1 MGKGISFCR
10 KRYILF
16 FDPIGQYRKALIIKD
31 MAYFKKVKKKINNKW
46 YPQGVTLGKPVTLSE
61 ISKRLAELSSM
72 SQGDVYSIMKNLGR
86 VMGDYM
92 NQGRTVKF
100 DGVGTF
106 FYTPCSKGNGVDTE
120 DEVNA
125 RQITAT
131 KVRFIPETL
140 RGNKGQVVS
149 RSLVDSNVF
158 WELLDLKETKSTSGS
173 TTEEGGG
180 TETGGEEQEEDPLA

>member
-1 MGKGISFCR
+1 
-10 KRYILF
+10 
-16 FDPIGQYRKALIIKD
+16 

-46 YPQGVTLGKPVTLSE
+46 YPQGVTLGKHVTLSE
-61 ISKRLAELSSM
+61 ISQRLAELSSM

-92 NQGRTVKF
+92 NQGRTIKF

-120 DEVNA
+120 EEVNA

-158 WELLDLKETKSTSGS
+158 WELLDLKETKSTGSS
-173 TTEEGGG
+173 TTEEGGE

>member
-1 MGKGISFCR
+1 
-10 KRYILF
+10 
-16 FDPIGQYRKALIIKD
+16 
-31 MAYFKKVKKKINNKW
+31 MAYFKKVQKKINNKW
-46 YPQGVTLGKPVTLSE
+46 YPQGVTLGKAVTLSE
-61 ISKRLAELSSM
+61 ISQRLAELSSM

-100 DGVGTF
+100 DGIGTF

-120 DEVNA
+120 EEVSA

-131 KVRFIPETL
+131 KVRFIPETI
-140 RGNKGQVVS
+140 RGNKNQVLS
-149 RSLVDSNVF
+149 RSLVDTNVF
-158 WELLDLKETKSTSGS
+158 WDLLPLQDTKSTGGS
-173 TTEEGGG
+173 MTEEGGE